1 MTKEILTKFE
11 SATYEFCAL
20 AKSIPSEK
28 LEVAPEPGEWPVSFV
43 IHHLADTDAHFLV
56 RFLNVLALDNPAI
69 IAFDE
74 ESFPSA
80 FHYEGRSTRI
90 SIAAIE
96 ASCAQLVDIL
106 RQLDTESWGRKG
118 IHSEN
123 GDFTLSALLEL
134 ATSHRLAHLEQLK
147 K

>member
-1 MTKEILTKFE
+1 MTKEILTRFE
-11 SATYEFCAL
+11 SATHEFCAL
-20 AKSIPSEK
+20 ARSIPAAK
-28 LEVAPEPGEWPVSFV
+28 LEVFPEPGEWPAAYV

-56 RFLNVLALDNPAI
+56 RFLNVLALDNPVI

-80 FHYEGRSTRI
+80 FHYEGRSTGI

-123 GDFTLSALLEL
+123 GEFTLSALLEL
-134 ATSHRLAHLEQLK
+134 STSHRLAHLEQLRK
-147 K
+147 

>member
-1 MTKEILTKFE
+1 MTSQILASFE

-20 AKSIPSEK
+20 AKSIPNER
-28 LEVAPEPGEWPVSFV
+28 LEVAPEPGEWPAAYV

-80 FHYEGRSTRI
+80 FHYGGRSTRI

-106 RQLDTESWGRKG
+106 RQLDTGSWDRKG
-118 IHSEN
+118 IHSQN
-123 GDFTLSALLEL
+123 GEFTLTALLEL
-134 ATSHRLAHLEQLK
+134 ATSHRIAHLDQLK